1 MRTLSFFSW
10 KIGKNFNKKEPTAQ
24 YKKRSYRHWE
34 VWRMILHSC
43 SLKQM
48 AQCSSLMYYWCFCTV
63 NCLRIRTR
71 SSFWGH
77 SNFGFVAFSL
87 FSKHS
92 GSNFCHT
99 PPSSSALFICNI
111 LLSLLLIKKHDF
123 RMDSPGYSKKNPPH
137 LKDCHINLITLTL
150 SGCNIK

>member
-1 MRTLSFFSW
+1 M
-10 KIGKNFNKKEPTAQ
+10 
-24 YKKRSYRHWE
+24 
-34 VWRMILHSC
+34 VLHSC

-48 AQCSSLMYYWCFCTV
+48 AQCSSLMCYWCFSMV

-77 SNFGFVAFSL
+77 SNFAFVAFSL

-99 PPSSSALFICNI
+99 PPSSSAFFICNI
-111 LLSLLLIKKHDF
+111 LLTLLLIKKHDF
-123 RMDSPGYSKKNPPH
+123 RMDSPGYSKKNSPH
-137 LKDCHINLITLTL
+137 LKDCHINLITLSL
-150 SGCNIK
+150 SGCNITQSQAPQINMWLNFRKQNYGCHGNDNIKH